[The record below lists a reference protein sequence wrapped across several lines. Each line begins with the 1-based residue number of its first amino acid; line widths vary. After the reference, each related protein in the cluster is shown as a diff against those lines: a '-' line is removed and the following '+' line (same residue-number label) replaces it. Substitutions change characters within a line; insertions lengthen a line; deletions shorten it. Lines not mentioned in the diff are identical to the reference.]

1 MKTNWNG
8 QKGTAVIYVLMLSVV
23 LSATLSVIWTLL
35 EMQRKLL
42 LSKEHYLQAKFGSEG
57 AIYIYL
63 DKLSHIPV
71 EELHSLSE
79 KTVHYLSTTDS
90 VEICARNWGAYL
102 WISVR
107 SQVKNQSYDIQTLA
121 GITPGYQFNPAVIL
135 SPQSPVLI
143 TSGHSRIIGDVHCG
157 MKGVKS
163 GSLNQNNGPEDKV
176 VSGRIY
182 PSYHDYRP
190 ALNRGW
196 VKALLGNFEKEL
208 SHGFDLLFT
217 DILPDSSTIV
227 APGVPEYTA
236 DHSYL
241 IDNSTMN
248 MRPWQISG
256 PMVLIA
262 SEPLIITAR
271 VKITN
276 RVQLLS
282 AFPII
287 IQGEGIFRDVILYSR
302 DQVQFQQV
310 NQFQGQVFSANSI
323 DVSQGVQL
331 GYPSLLLVHNPLSQ
345 GSIHLHPGS
354 RVSGCLAYISHLD
367 SLKTTKDYGSVM
379 IDSSATLHGLSYS
392 DYSTR
397 LAGCVQGTVIT
408 DRFDLIHFSTR
419 YINWINDGMVQRN
432 RLSENFK
439 LPLIFDSKN
448 RLLSPIK
455 M

>member
-1 MKTNWNG
+1 MKTIWRG

-35 EMQRKLL
+35 EMQRKLV
-42 LSKEHYLQAKFGSEG
+42 LSKEHFLRAKFGSEG
-57 AIYIYL
+57 AIYKYL

-71 EELHSLSE
+71 EELQSLSE
-79 KTVHYLSTTDS
+79 KTVVFLSATDS
-90 VEICARNWGAYL
+90 AEICAENWGGYL
-102 WISVR
+102 WISAR
-107 SQVKNQSYDIQTLA
+107 SQVKNQSYGIQTLA
-121 GITPGYQFNPAVIL
+121 GLKPGYQFNPALIL

-143 TSGHSRIIGDVHCG
+143 TSGHSRIVGDVRCG

-163 GSLNQNNGPEDKV
+163 GSLNQNNGPEDKM

-182 PSYHDYRP
+182 PSYRDHRP
-190 ALNRGW
+190 LLNRGL

-208 SHGFDLLFT
+208 SHGFDFLFT
-217 DILPDSSTIV
+217 DLIPDSSTIV

-236 DHSYL
+236 DHCYL

-256 PMVLIA
+256 PLILIA
-262 SEPLIITAR
+262 SEPLIITAK
-271 VKITN
+271 VKLTN

-302 DQVQFQQV
+302 DQVKFQQV
-310 NQFQGQVFSANSI
+310 NQFQGQIFSGNSI
-323 DVSQGVQL
+323 EINHGVQL
-331 GYPSLLLVHNPLSQ
+331 DYPSLLLVHNPLSQ

-354 RVSGCLAYISHLD
+354 RVSGCLAYLSHLD
-367 SLKTTKDYGSVM
+367 SLKNSSDYGSVI

-392 DYSTR
+392 DCSTR

-408 DRFDLIHFSTR
+408 DRFDLIYFSTR

-432 RLSENFK
+432 RLSDRFK
-439 LPLIFDSKN
+439 LPLIFNSKN